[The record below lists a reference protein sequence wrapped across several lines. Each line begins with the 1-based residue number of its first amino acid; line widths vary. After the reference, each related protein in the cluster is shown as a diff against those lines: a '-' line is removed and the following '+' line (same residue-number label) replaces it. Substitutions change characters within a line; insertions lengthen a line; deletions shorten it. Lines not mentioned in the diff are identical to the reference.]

1 MLKLAALAGLGY
13 AGYKYYQKNGNPF
26 DKSASNDSYSGVNRT
41 IGGPSSSGSSALSG
55 SNATGSSTSPTGG
68 SSSFSDSPSLKT
80 S

>member
-41 IGGPSSSGSSALSG
+41 IGGTSSGSSALSG
-55 SNATGSSTSPTGG
+55 SSATGSSTSPTGG